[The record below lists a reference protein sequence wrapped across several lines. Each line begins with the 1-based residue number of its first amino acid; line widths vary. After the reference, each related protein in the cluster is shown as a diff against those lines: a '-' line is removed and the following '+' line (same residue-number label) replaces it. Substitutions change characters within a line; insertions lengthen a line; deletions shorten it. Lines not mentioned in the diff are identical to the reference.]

1 MINFKI
7 DNLWFLLCFIFF
19 IGSISTANS
28 QSRTKLSYGKAEE
41 MGVNGNQLHAKV
53 SEIVV
58 EGIEAG
64 AFPGAQV
71 LIAKNG
77 QIIYHEAFGFHTYGN
92 QQEVQTYDVYDLASI
107 SKITTV
113 LPAVMK
119 LYDENNFDL
128 DAPLKSF
135 WRFFKKSNKAD
146 LTFREMLAHHGR
158 LTPWIPYWKNT
169 INTNGSF
176 KKRTFKNKR
185 SWFYPVH
192 VTDELYLH
200 RRYKKRQLYKAIK
213 DSPLEEKR
221 QYKYSGLPF
230 YMLPHII
237 EKRIKMPLPEYLKQT
252 FYDPI
257 GANTLTYHPLRILP
271 KEIIIPTEKDTFFRK
286 IQLHGLVHDEGAAM
300 MGGVSGNAGL
310 FGNALDLAKL
320 MQLYLNG
327 GIYDG
332 QRILKASTIQEFIRC
347 QYCDQGNRRGLGFDK
362 PLIEYHPQNSSTAK
376 SASPNTFGHSGYTGT
391 LVWVDPDEEL
401 IFIFLSNRVYPTRN
415 NPKIYRLNIRPR
427 IHQAIY
433 DSFID

>member
-1 MINFKI
+1 MVYLKINNSFW
-7 DNLWFLLCFIFF
+7 LVWFIFF
-19 IGSISTANS
+19 VAPNWGLNA
-28 QSRTKLSYGKAEE
+28 QSDTKLSYAQPEK
-41 MGVNGNQLHAKV
+41 MGVNGNQLHAKI
-53 SEIVV
+53 SEIII
-58 EGIEAG
+58 EGIDAG

-71 LIAKNG
+71 LVAKNG
-77 QIIYHEAFGFHTYGN
+77 KVIYHEPFGHHTYG
-92 QQEVQTYDVYDLASI
+92 QLKEVQTYDVYDLASI

-119 LYDENNFDL
+119 LYESGNFDL
-128 DAPLKSF
+128 DEPLKSF
-135 WRFFKKSNKAD
+135 WPYFKNSNKAD
-146 LTFREMLAHHGR
+146 LTFREMLAHHAR
-158 LTPWIPYWKNT
+158 LKPWIPFWKTT
-169 INTNGSF
+169 IGENGKF
-176 KKRTFKNKR
+176 KRRTLKNKQ
-185 SWFYPVH
+185 SWFYPVPI
-192 VTDELYLH
+192 TDHLFLH
-200 RRYKKRQLYKAIK
+200 RRFKKKHIYNAIK
-213 DSPLEEKR
+213 DSPLEKER

-230 YMLPHII
+230 YILPYII
-237 EKRIKMPLPEYLKQT
+237 EQRTKMSLPDYLQQKI
-252 FYDPI
+252 YDPI
-257 GANTLTYHPLRILP
+257 GATTLTYDPLKKLP
-271 KEIIIPTEKDTFFRK
+271 KEIIIPTERDTFFRN
-286 IQLHGLVHDEGAAM
+286 IQLHGLVHDEGAAL

-327 GIYDG
+327 GVYDG

-347 QYCDQGNRRGLGFDK
+347 QYCDEDNRRGLGFDK

-391 LVWVDPDEEL
+391 LTWVDPDEEL